1 MKEDEIRK
9 VQEIFGLDNADR
21 IVFNDRG
28 WFSRV
33 YVVDDGRFVVKFR
46 REKVATREEYEVE
59 AETLRMLGGL
69 QSNVMLPKLV
79 AVGDNFEY
87 IAYEGVVGTGFY
99 KVLDGL
105 STEQKQGVGIVLGGF
120 LRQLHALELPKAKL
134 FDLEWEINKMQES
147 YLTVAG
153 VLKERLD
160 TETLGRVDEFMMKQ
174 MPARVRELGLKKRF
188 CHGDL
193 GLWNMFY
200 GESEKLGIIDF
211 GNAGYYDQSKDFW
224 GLMDDEILDAALES
238 YGSNEVLREKVEIR
252 QRCILFSDL
261 VFYTTKG
268 KEEDIA
274 RAVEKIIKA
283 FEMLD

>member
-1 MKEDEIRK
+1 MKEDEVRK
-9 VQEIFGLDNADR
+9 VQEIFDVEDAER

-33 YVVDDGRFVVKFR
+33 YVVDGGKYVVKFR

-59 AETLRMLGGL
+59 TETLRVLGSL
-69 QSNVMLPKLV
+69 QTDVMLPKLV
-79 AVGDNFEY
+79 AVGNDFEY

-99 KVLDGL
+99 KVLSGL
-105 STEQKQGVGIVLGGF
+105 SLEQRQAVGVALGVF
-120 LRQLHALELPKAKL
+120 LRQLHGLELPKAKL

-147 YLTVAG
+147 YLTVVE
-153 VLKERLD
+153 VLKERL
-160 TETLGRVDEFMMKQ
+160 EAGVMGRVDDFMMKQ
-174 MPARVRELGLKKRF
+174 MPERIRELGLGKRF

-200 GESEKLGIIDF
+200 DEAERLGIIDF
-211 GNAGYYDQSKDFW
+211 GNAGYYDESKDFW
-224 GLMDDEILDAALES
+224 GLTDDEILSSALES

-252 QRCILFSDL
+252 RKCILFSDL

-268 KEEDIA
+268 KEDDIA
-274 RAVEKIIKA
+274 GVVEKVKNTFA
-283 FEMLD
+283 N